1 VARSQYIYIWTH
13 PVGWI
18 AGAFT
23 VKSEALAQG
32 TIRNLPDDADLR
44 RHYDGDVLGDGW
56 CREPVL
62 VATKRG
68 VVVEEMKREERHRDV

>member
-1 VARSQYIYIWTH
+1 MA
-13 PVGWI
+13 
-18 AGAFT
+18 AFT
-23 VKSEALAQG
+23 VKSEALAPG
-32 TIRNLPDDADLR
+32 TIRNLRDDADLR

>member
-1 VARSQYIYIWTH
+1 MARSQYIYIWTH
-13 PVGWI
+13 PFGWI

-23 VKSEALAQG
+23 VKAEALAPG
-32 TIRNLPDDADLR
+32 AIRNLPDDADLH
-44 RHYDGDVLGDGW
+44 RHYDGDVLGDGF

-68 VVVEEMKREERHRDV
+68 SVVTETKRSWRHRE